1 MWVLFLATI
10 KKNQQRI
17 SEHYTF
23 YVYTMLIVRSLQ
35 IYLQIYPLQ
44 NKFFQIK
51 DCTSLQPPD
60 FSSEDVI

>member
-10 KKNQQRI
+10 KKNQQCI

-23 YVYTMLIVRSLQ
+23 CVYNANCKKFTNISTDLPFAEQ
-35 IYLQIYPLQ
+35 ILS
-44 NKFFQIK
+44 NK
-51 DCTSLQPPD
+51 DCASLQPPD